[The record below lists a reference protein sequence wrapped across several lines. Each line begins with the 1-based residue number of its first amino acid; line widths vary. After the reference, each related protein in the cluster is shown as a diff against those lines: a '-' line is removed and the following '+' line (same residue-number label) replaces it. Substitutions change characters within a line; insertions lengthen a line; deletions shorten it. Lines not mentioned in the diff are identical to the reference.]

1 MPLPRLKYDASSR
14 LRQTHLEISSLL
26 SQNVISYQYLRAQGN
41 VLPTAR
47 TATTNMLRPGY
58 AIAKIWNHFSGVA
71 CSFSGCHS
79 KVALR
84 HFQITIETNFGTK
97 SWMRTFDY
105 RKRAARWLARL
116 RAHAI
121 HLMTPNPQPYG
132 LTSLR
137 SLPSPIFP
145 RFGLAGV
152 TAC

>member
-1 MPLPRLKYDASSR
+1 MHLLACVKHILKY
-14 LRQTHLEISSLL
+14 LSLL

-47 TATTNMLRPGY
+47 TATTDMLRPGY
-58 AIAKIWNHFSGVA
+58 AISKIWNHFSGVA

-84 HFQITIETNFGTK
+84 HFQISIETNLDTK

-145 RFGLAGV
+145 TFWTRWGHSVLDFDE
-152 TAC
+152 